1 MKAFS
6 DSRSFFALLA
16 ANNSRQ
22 WMLGAKAEYDEL
34 VAQPFAA
41 LLQALPKRH
50 QPFKTFRLVR
60 DTRFSADKSPYKL
73 MLGAA
78 HERPAGSVEYVHV
91 DAQGVL
97 AAVGH
102 YVMTP
107 AQLSAFRVA
116 LQAEQSG
123 AAFETLVH
131 KLNNAGVVV
140 DPGGATPLRSAPRG
154 INPLHPRIQWLRW
167 KGCVA
172 MQRWP
177 HSAGRADAQQIAQF
191 FATAEPLLTWL
202 DRWVP

>member
-1 MKAFS
+1 MKTFS

-16 ANNSRQ
+16 ANNSRA
-22 WMLGAKAEYDEL
+22 WMQGVKAEYETL

-41 LLQALPKRH
+41 LLQTLPNRH
-50 QPFKTFRLVR
+50 QPLKTFRLVR

-91 DAQGVL
+91 DAEGVL

-107 AQLSAFRVA
+107 PQLSAFREA
-116 LQAEQSG
+116 LQAERSG
-123 AAFETLVH
+123 VAFEKMVRGLD
-131 KLNNAGVVV
+131 NAGFGL

-154 INPLHPRIQWLRW
+154 IDPQHPRVEWLRW

-172 MQRWP
+172 MQRWSASATNADP
-177 HSAGRADAQQIAQF
+177 HAIAQF
-191 FATAEPLLTWL
+191 FGTAQPLLTWL
-202 DRWVP
+202 DRWVR